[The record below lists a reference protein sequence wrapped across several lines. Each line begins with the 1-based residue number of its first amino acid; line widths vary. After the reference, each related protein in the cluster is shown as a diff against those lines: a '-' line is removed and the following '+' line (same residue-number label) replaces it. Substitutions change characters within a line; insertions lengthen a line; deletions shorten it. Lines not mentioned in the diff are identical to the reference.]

1 MEENCDSTDAS
12 LFSPPKIVMTV
23 VRMQLDK
30 QINLHNLARNT
41 INAHYDKAR
50 FAACIVRSELGC
62 GLYFA
67 AGTIVLTFRHLDL
80 REEIEERYMAIVR
93 AIEPTVQKKFSRIE
107 NSSVACGVKA
117 KLFLNSVRRASARE
131 SLSACPSHDDVRFC
145 PELFPGMSKR
155 ITIGNNSNVTLVLFC
170 SGKYNIVGC
179 KSREEIE
186 AAYAYSVKLLR
197 EFIRVPL
204 PTGAKRRRLD

>member
-1 MEENCDSTDAS
+1 
-12 LFSPPKIVMTV
+12 
-23 VRMQLDK
+23 
-30 QINLHNLARNT
+30 
-41 INAHYDKAR
+41 
-50 FAACIVRSELGC
+50 
-62 GLYFA
+62 
-67 AGTIVLTFRHLDL
+67 
-80 REEIEERYMAIVR
+80 MAIVR

-131 SLSACPSHDDVRFC
+131 SPSTNEDNVRFC

-179 KSREEIE
+179 KSKEEIE

-204 PTGAKRRRLD
+204 PTDAKRRRLD

>member
-1 MEENCDSTDAS
+1 
-12 LFSPPKIVMTV
+12 MTV
-23 VRMQLDK
+23 VRVQLDK
-30 QINLHNLARNT
+30 QINLHKLARNT
-41 INAHYDKAR
+41 INSHYNKSR
-50 FAACIVRSELGC
+50 FAACIVRTELGC
-62 GLYFA
+62 GLFFS
-67 AGTIVLTFRHLDL
+67 AGTIVITFRHLDL

-93 AIEPTVQKKFSRIE
+93 AIEPTVQKKFSRME

-117 KLFLNSVRRASARE
+117 KLFLNSVRRS
-131 SLSACPSHDDVRFC
+131 SSSGPNQDNDVRFC

-186 AAYAYSVKLLR
+186 DAYAYSVKLLR
-197 EFIRVPL
+197 EFIRVPS
-204 PTGAKRRRLD
+204 PQAGDAKRRRID